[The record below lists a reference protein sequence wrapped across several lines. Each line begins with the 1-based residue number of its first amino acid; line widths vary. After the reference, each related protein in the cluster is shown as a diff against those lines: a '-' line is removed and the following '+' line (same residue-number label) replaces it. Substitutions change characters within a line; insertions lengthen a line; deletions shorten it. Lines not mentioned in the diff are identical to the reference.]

1 MSQKLDRNHYFPRI
15 VDQVIQHKLSYA
27 GAIELRGPKWCGK
40 TQSALQHAASSLM
53 MQDPDKKKDYLLLA
67 DTKPSILLKGP
78 TPRLIDEWQE
88 APQLWDAVRFSVDQ
102 SSKPGLFL
110 LTGSSTPTSLPS
122 HSGAGRIAS
131 IDMGPMSLTESR
143 DSTAEV
149 SLEALFNGEVDCFGH
164 SECDIEDM
172 AYLICRGG
180 WPRAVTTS
188 KKRAALEMA
197 FDYVTTIAEQDIDT
211 VDHPEGSQSAR
222 HRPVERYRE
231 WLSRSP
237 EKAVCYPGT
246 FCMDTHFARQIAH
259 HENADSSL
267 RLPLHR
273 RRCAWSKPRV
283 AFARHR
289 DHGPVIRVTL
299 RSRPTCICAGEQ
311 R

>member
-1 MSQKLDRNHYFPRI
+1 
-15 VDQVIQHKLSYA
+15 
-27 GAIELRGPKWCGK
+27 
-40 TQSALQHAASSLM
+40 
-53 MQDPDKKKDYLLLA
+53 
-67 DTKPSILLKGP
+67 
-78 TPRLIDEWQE
+78 
-88 APQLWDAVRFSVDQ
+88 
-102 SSKPGLFL
+102 
-110 LTGSSTPTSLPS
+110 
-122 HSGAGRIAS
+122 
-131 IDMGPMSLTESR
+131 MGPMSLTESK
-143 DSTAEV
+143 DSTVEV

-188 KKRAALEMA
+188 NKSAALEMA
-197 FDYVTTIAEQDIDT
+197 SDYVTTITEQDISRADGVTRNPPICATHLTRIRKTYGLAGDT

-267 RLPLHR
+267 RLPSIAAAALGASPESLLLDTATMGLLFESLCVRDLRVYAQANNGEIFHYHDEAGHEADAVVQPRDGRYALFEMKLGTSLVDEGAKSLVRLREKIDTNAIGEPVFCAVITPGGFAMR
-273 RRCAWSKPRV
+273 RDDGV
-283 AFARHR
+283 F
-289 DHGPVIRVTL
+289 VI
-299 RSRPTCICAGEQ
+299 PITCLTA
-311 R
+311 